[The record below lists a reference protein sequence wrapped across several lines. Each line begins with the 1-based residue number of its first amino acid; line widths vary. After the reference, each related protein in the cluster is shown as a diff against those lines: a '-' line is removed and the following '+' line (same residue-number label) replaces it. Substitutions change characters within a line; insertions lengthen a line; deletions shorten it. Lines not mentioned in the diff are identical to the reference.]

1 MFRMS
6 GSGNRWQRSHPDEN
20 VERWR
25 YESDESDHEV
35 IKSSTSGD
43 RINYEALSYTWGS
56 EQHQQWL
63 LIEDANEMPDDNTS
77 KQRKILIRNNLATAM
92 QHLRLPDR
100 PKRLWIDAICIN
112 QQDNTEKDHQVR
124 RIGTIFKH
132 AARVIGFLGPEDH
145 NSGRAFESL
154 RQLGDR
160 VEILTSKTRG
170 WTRVLSPE
178 AAENSKWHL
187 RESDLGFDDATWG
200 AILELLSRDYFT
212 RVWIVQECHL
222 ANARALLQC
231 GNDIISLSLF
241 RRAVKCLQGKQWL
254 PSERLRERI
263 HLVEELTRPSS
274 GRPLRAILDITRN
287 RKCSDPR
294 DKVFGVLELVP
305 PRFANMIMPNY
316 HAPVAQVYQ
325 DTFLAHLRHVH
336 RFELFD
342 RCYRTGRTMEMPSW
356 VPDFNGRVPVKER
369 CASQFA
375 SGHSQ
380 AHFNHT
386 EPNILNILGVLAATV
401 TEVRPSFENSSLSP
415 ADLLSSWRTARVQPG
430 KTAID
435 ESGIDQAIT
444 LRMNLFKDRYPK
456 LQMTTLQKWLSD
468 ASSFGVLDGVPTGS
482 AVETN
487 TEFQRYF
494 GRTIQLCAGRAYIH
508 TREALPGLAPLDT
521 RTGDVIVVLLG
532 CTNPLILRPGSS
544 GQYTL
549 IGECFMYGLSDA
561 NALLGPLPDS
571 WTVQAFPGF
580 GRRLDFRFLNQATDE
595 LVLDDPRLPT
605 LCGWE
610 RIYHEPEAD
619 DPEIYAFFRNIV
631 SSSGINSDPRMAPA
645 ALMDRGVNLR
655 YFAIS

>member
-1 MFRMS
+1 MDLSSIPLYSHVQLSKQNEIRLVSILPGSASDVLRTQLTHICLKDSGKRRSRKLSIEQLRITLPPKWVARETLDGHVMFRMS
-6 GSGNRWQRSHPDEN
+6 GLGNRWQRSHPDEN
-20 VERWR
+20 IERWR

-35 IKSSTSGD
+35 SKSSTSGD

-112 QQDNTEKDHQVR
+112 QQDNVEKDH
-124 RIGTIFKH
+124 
-132 AARVIGFLGPEDH
+132 
-145 NSGRAFESL
+145 
-154 RQLGDR
+154 
-160 VEILTSKTRG
+160 
-170 WTRVLSPE
+170 
-178 AAENSKWHL
+178 
-187 RESDLGFDDATWG
+187 
-200 AILELLSRDYFT
+200 
-212 RVWIVQECHL
+212 
-222 ANARALLQC
+222 
-231 GNDIISLSLF
+231 
-241 RRAVKCLQGKQWL
+241 
-254 PSERLRERI
+254 
-263 HLVEELTRPSS
+263 
-274 GRPLRAILDITRN
+274 
-287 RKCSDPR
+287 
-294 DKVFGVLELVP
+294 
-305 PRFANMIMPNY
+305 
-316 HAPVAQVYQ
+316 
-325 DTFLAHLRHVH
+325 
-336 RFELFD
+336 
-342 RCYRTGRTMEMPSW
+342 
-356 VPDFNGRVPVKER
+356 
-369 CASQFA
+369 QFA

-415 ADLLSSWRTARVQPG
+415 ADLLSSWRTAQVQPG

-435 ESGIDQAIT
+435 ESGVDHAIT

-456 LQMTTLQKWLSD
+456 LQKTTLQQWLSD
-468 ASSFGVLDGVPTGS
+468 TSSFGVLDGVPTGS

-494 GRTIQLCAGRAYIH
+494 GRTIQMCAGRAYIH
-508 TREALPGLAPLDT
+508 TREALPGIAPLDT
-521 RTGDVIVVLLG
+521 RT
-532 CTNPLILRPGSS
+532 GSS

-549 IGECFMYGLSDA
+549 IGECFVYGLSDA

-571 WTVQAFPGF
+571 WNVQAFPGF
-580 GRRLDFRFLNQATDE
+580 GRRLDFRFLNQATGE

-619 DPEIYAFFRNIV
+619 DPEIYAFFRNTV
-631 SSSGINSDPRMAPA
+631 SSSEITSDPRMAPA